1 MKIFFLFELIC
12 YFALHKYTSGCF
24 WVNKDGT
31 EKQNE
36 STLDCDL
43 DGVDSASCIVYED
56 FKSLY
61 VTSL

>member
-1 MKIFFLFELIC
+1 MFC
-12 YFALHKYTSGCF
+12 YFALHKYTSRCF
-24 WVNKDGT
+24 CVNKDGT
-31 EKQNE
+31 EKSKKQQK